1 MAVFVWTFHGVMEA
15 IALGVVLLGF
25 ALVGLLVAWVKLLEW
40 WERRRRKPNAR
51 PVRTDGQ
58 PRDSGTHESVV
69 GGLNQEDGK

>member
-40 WERRRRKPNAR
+40 WERRKRKPNTALKSA
-51 PVRTDGQ
+51 D
-58 PRDSGTHESVV
+58 E
-69 GGLNQEDGK
+69 GGVS